1 MRAVHKLVFVQSGNV
16 HPLTTRGL
24 ADASLRGRWADRRNV
39 ARLKAASGIIQGEPE
54 KMIAN
59 DGLAVRDLI
68 CFHRPDERGTDIL
81 HVFLLNRIDVCS
93 LLKRRAL
100 R

>member
-24 ADASLRGRWADRRNV
+24 ADVSLRGRWADRRN
-39 ARLKAASGIIQGEPE
+39 AACLKAASGIIQGEPK

-59 DGLAVRDLI
+59 DGLAVHDLI
-68 CFHRPDERGTDIL
+68 CFHRPDERGADISCM
-81 HVFLLNRIDVCS
+81 FS
-93 LLKRRAL
+93 Y
-100 R
+100 